1 MVTRPEKHLSRGK
14 VTGMPAD
21 ITVHDVPASV
31 RQELAAR
38 AARAG
43 RSLEDY
49 VRSQL
54 VEMASL
60 PTPEEQR
67 SGAIP

>member
-1 MVTRPEKHLSRGK
+1 MVTRPDEDLSGGK
-14 VTGMPAD
+14 VTRVPAG
-21 ITVHDVPASV
+21 ITVHDVPVSV
-31 RQELAAR
+31 REELAAR

-43 RSLEDY
+43 RPLEDY
-49 VRSQL
+49 VRSLL
-54 VEMASL
+54 VEMVSL

>member
-1 MVTRPEKHLSRGK
+1 MVARPDEDPSGGK
-14 VTGMPAD
+14 FTVVPRD
-21 ITVHDVPASV
+21 ITVHDVPLSV
-31 RQELAAR
+31 REELAAR
-38 AARAG
+38 AARSG

-54 VEMASL
+54 VEMVSL
-60 PTPEEQR
+60 PTAEEQR